1 MKIILIAFLFFQT
14 LAFSQTIVLNEDFQN
29 GIPSTWTL
37 VNDTNTVNSEVSEYT
52 AAWITLTDPEN
63 VSDSVASATSYFTT
77 PADANRWLI
86 SPAINLSTFGNY
98 LTWEAKS
105 HDPSFTDDYLV
116 LISTTSDF
124 SSNVDTLLMVLE
136 ENYTWESHEINLSE
150 LAYDNQTIYVAFV
163 LNTYDGFKLY
173 VDDIQV
179 RTEDPVNVNEL
190 AKTSLNIY
198 PNPSSDFFEIKS
210 DLNFDYLEVFNELGQ
225 VTLKSKS
232 SKVDVSALENGVY
245 FVRVHFGESSEMKQI
260 VVKH

>member
-1 MKIILIAFLFFQT
+1 MKIILIAFLFFQG
-14 LAFSQTIVLNEDFQN
+14 LVFSQTIVLNEDFQN

-52 AAWITLTDPEN
+52 GAWIALTDPEN
-63 VSDSVASATSYFTT
+63 VSDSVASATSYFAT

-86 SPAINLSTFGNY
+86 SPAINLSAFGNY

-136 ENYTWESHEINLSE
+136 ENYVWESHEINLSE
-150 LAYDNQTIYVAFV
+150 LGYDNQTIYIAFV

-173 VDDIQV
+173 LDDVQV
-179 RTEDPVNVNEL
+179 RAEDPVAVSEL
-190 AKTSLNIY
+190 GKTSLNVY
-198 PNPSSDFFEIKS
+198 PNPCTDFFEVKN
-210 DLNFDYLEVFNELGQ
+210 DLNFDFLEVFNELGQ
-225 VTLKSKS
+225 QKLKSYINKI
-232 SKVDVSALENGVY
+232 DVKTLESGVY
-245 FVRVHFGESSEMKQI
+245 FVRVHFGEFSEMKRI